1 MRSGIV
7 QHVVSDIPVTG
18 LTIDRLRGLPG
29 TSDTTFSIIGHGL
42 KRLLPPFRIF
52 LGNRFLRQLASRI
65 EDRIMTQLLE
75 KAISEI
81 KKLPVEEQ
89 DAIAA
94 VIMAELEAERRWDN
108 AFEGSHNELERLA
121 EEALQEYR
129 ADKTEPLDP
138 DRI

>member
-1 MRSGIV
+1 
-7 QHVVSDIPVTG
+7 
-18 LTIDRLRGLPG
+18 
-29 TSDTTFSIIGHGL
+29 
-42 KRLLPPFRIF
+42 
-52 LGNRFLRQLASRI
+52 
-65 EDRIMTQLLE
+65 MTQLLE

-94 VIMAELEAERRWDN
+94 VIMAELESEREWDN
-108 AFEGSHNELERLA
+108 AFEESHNELGRLA

-129 ADKTEPLDP
+129 ADKTEPLNP